1 MQEDMQLEAMRA
13 EVIAYYQGESARL
26 EKQSMELYRLAGQ
39 CRVWAESIQSLPSA
53 GVEYVFGVVEKAK
66 ADQAENLAAQA
77 ISFAKA
83 EAARQQ

>member
-1 MQEDMQLEAMRA
+1 MFDDMRLEAKRV
-13 EVIAYYQGESARL
+13 EIITYYRGESVRL

-39 CRVWAESIQSLPSA
+39 CRVWAESIRSLPSA

-66 ADQAENLAAQA
+66 SEQAENLALQA
-77 ISFAKA
+77 LSCAKA